1 MFPDSYLACVGFF
14 AGWPQPDREYRT
26 FPQRA
31 DNVGPAAVAIDD
43 VLDDREAQPGS
54 AHRPRAGG
62 IDAIEPLGQPRQVL
76 APDALTVIAHGDSN
90 ERRGGAAP
98 LEPCRDFDHRAFVAV
113 FDRVIEEVLEDL
125 GELVRFAERL

>member
-26 FPQRA
+26 FPQLA
-31 DNVGPAAVAIDD
+31 GNVEPPAVAIDD

-76 APDALTVIAHGDSN
+76 APRGDAAEHMAQVGPAG
-90 ERRGGAAP
+90 RR
-98 LEPCRDFDHRAFVAV
+98 H
-113 FDRVIEEVLEDL
+113 VLIHLDT
-125 GELVRFAERL
+125 